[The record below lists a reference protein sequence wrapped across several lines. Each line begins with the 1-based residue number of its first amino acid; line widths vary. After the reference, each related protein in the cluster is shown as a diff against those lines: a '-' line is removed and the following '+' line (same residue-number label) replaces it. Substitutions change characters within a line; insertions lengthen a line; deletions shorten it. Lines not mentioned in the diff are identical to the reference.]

1 MGIRIFGRISGNDN
15 SYPTSGR
22 KRFSVHVQEKESIFG
37 PKISGDYSYLQ
48 PLEPHPE
55 VFKVLELIKGSNYLY
70 IVVQYPHCTNF
81 EGKKVILMKDTEPN
95 EILYTKILDPNF
107 YTENKIIA
115 RFRPDE
121 EGKKLAKQ
129 LAGINI

>member
-1 MGIRIFGRISGNDN
+1 MGLRIFGRISGDN
-15 SYPTSGR
+15 YKTSGR
-22 KRFSVHVQEKESIFG
+22 KRFSAHVEEKNTNN
-37 PKISGDYSYLQ
+37 DYSYLQ

-95 EILYTKILDPNF
+95 EILYTKILDPHF
-107 YTENKIIA
+107 YIENKIIA